1 MPPAVYDLAAEGVFR
16 AVCVLIGRGPAV
28 CIFSFLRPRNSR
40 LALAPGL
47 MVAGMGCKTSSS
59 AGARFP
65 NSGKA
70 LYMGE
75 TCSCV
80 FIPFYRQKKHLL
92 PVKGIEA
99 GGAFRLFLISIS
111 IFRDGSRL
119 GFLFLWVFFVIPLL
133 ILQRQRVFFMSTFV
147 SISGHFRAVFGRF
160 SAPPPGMYSGF
171 ELCENLRKAGR
182 RSLFADPVR
191 I

>member
-1 MPPAVYDLAAEGVFR
+1 M
-16 AVCVLIGRGPAV
+16 LIGRGPAV

-70 LYMGE
+70 LYMGV

-80 FIPFYRQKKHLL
+80 FHSLLSAKKHLL

-99 GGAFRLFLISIS
+99 GGAFRSFLISIS
-111 IFRDGSRL
+111 IFRDGSRP

-133 ILQRQRVFFMSTFV
+133 IG
-147 SISGHFRAVFGRF
+147 SGRGCFYAFNALRA
-160 SAPPPGMYSGF
+160 
-171 ELCENLRKAGR
+171 LI
-182 RSLFADPVR
+182 VR
-191 I
+191 